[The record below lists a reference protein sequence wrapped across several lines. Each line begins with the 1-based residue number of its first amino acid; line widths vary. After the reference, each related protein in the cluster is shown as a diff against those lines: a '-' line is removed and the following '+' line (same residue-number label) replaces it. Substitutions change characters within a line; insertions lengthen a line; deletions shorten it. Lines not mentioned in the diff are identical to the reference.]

1 MQNDIVQTIN
11 QGGTHMKKW
20 LLLVLTALLVTVLA
34 ACTANNDA
42 GEKPAGDSDKGDE
55 KTEEK
60 VLYLNNGNEP
70 TTFDPSVGFDAV
82 SWNALNNLMEGLTRL
97 GDDHLPKEATA
108 ETIDVSEDG
117 LTYTFNI
124 REDAKWSN
132 GDSVT
137 ANDFLYGWTRMLD
150 PNTASPAAF
159 LGYFIE
165 GAEAFNTGEGTIED
179 VGMKVVDEKTFEV
192 KLTAPTDAFL
202 NIITNP
208 SFFPVN
214 EKVATENPEWFTE
227 ADSFVGNG
235 PFQLAKWEHDVKMVF
250 EKNAEYWD
258 AETVKLDK
266 VEWAMVNDSNTEYQ
280 MYEANEL
287 DVSDVPAELSEQLM
301 DSDEVSVQDQAGTYF
316 YRFNTTMEPF
326 TNAKIRKAFALAVNQ
341 EQIVEFV
348 TKNGEK
354 PAHGFVS
361 YGFQG
366 PDGKDFRDAVGNL
379 VEFNA
384 EEAKKLL
391 EEGMAEEGYE
401 TLPTVTL
408 TYATSDTH
416 QNIAVALQAQFKE
429 ALGVDVEL
437 ANVESSVFAS
447 EQKELKYQLSRSSFL
462 HDYADPVNA
471 IESFITGSSMNRTGW
486 SNAEFDKLIADA
498 KAETDPA
505 VRWKH
510 LMDAEKLLM
519 EEAPIF
525 PIHFYNQVALQK
537 PGLSGI
543 VRHPV
548 GYLELKWADKSA
560 E

>member
-1 MQNDIVQTIN
+1 
-11 QGGTHMKKW
+11 MKKW
-20 LLLVLTALLVTVLA
+20 LLFLLTAVFALVLS

-42 GEKPAGDSDKGDE
+42 GEKPADKGGDDKE
-55 KTEEK
+55 TETAEEK
-60 VLYLNNGNEP
+60 VLYLNNGTEP
-70 TTFDPSVGFDAV
+70 TSFDPSVGFDAV

-97 GDDHLPKEATA
+97 GEDHQPEEATA
-108 ETIDVSEDG
+108 EKIEVSEDG
-117 LTYTFNI
+117 LTYTFHI

-132 GDSVT
+132 GDAVT
-137 ANDFLYGWTRMLD
+137 AKDFVYGWTRMLD

-165 GAEAFNTGEGTIED
+165 GAEAFNTGEGKIEE
-179 VGMKVVDEKTFEV
+179 VAMKALDEKTFEV

-208 SFFPVN
+208 SFFPIN
-214 EKVATENPEWFTE
+214 EKVATENAQWFTE
-227 ADSFVGNG
+227 SESFVGNG
-235 PFQLAKWEHDVKMVF
+235 PFQLASWEHDVKMVF
-250 EKNAEYWD
+250 EKNPEYWD
-258 AETVKLDK
+258 AKTVKLDK

-280 MYEANEL
+280 MYQANEL
-287 DVSDVPAELSEQLM
+287 DVSDVPSELAADLM
-301 DSDEVSVQDQAGTYF
+301 DSEEVSIQDQAGTYF

-326 TNAKIRKAFALAVNQ
+326 TNEKIRKAFATAVNQ
-341 EQIVEFV
+341 EEIVEFV

-366 PDGKDFRDAVGNL
+366 PDGSEFRDTVGNL

-391 EEGMAEEGYE
+391 EEGMKEEGYDK
-401 TLPTVTL
+401 LPTVTL
-408 TYATSDTH
+408 TYSTSDTH

-437 ANVESSVFAS
+437 ANVEGSVFSS

-471 IESFITGSSMNRTGW
+471 IESFVTGSSMNRTGW

-498 KAETDPA
+498 KKETDA
-505 VRWKH
+505 EARWQL
-510 LMDAEKLLM
+510 LMNAEKVLM
-519 EEAPIF
+519 KEMPIF

-537 PGLSGI
+537 PSVSGI

-548 GYLELKWADKSA
+548 GYLDLKWVDKKA

>member
-1 MQNDIVQTIN
+1 
-11 QGGTHMKKW
+11 MKKW
-20 LLLVLTALLVTVLA
+20 LLFLLTAVFALVLS

-42 GEKPAGDSDKGDE
+42 GEKPADKGEDDKE
-55 KTEEK
+55 TETAEEK
-60 VLYLNNGNEP
+60 VLYLNNGTEP
-70 TTFDPSVGFDAV
+70 TSFDPSVGFDAV

-97 GDDHLPKEATA
+97 GEDHQPEEATA
-108 ETIDVSEDG
+108 EKIEVSEDG
-117 LTYTFNI
+117 LTYTFHI

-132 GDSVT
+132 GDAVT
-137 ANDFLYGWTRMLD
+137 AKDFVYGWTRMLD

-165 GAEAFNTGEGTIED
+165 GAEAFNTGEGKIED
-179 VGMKVVDEKTFEV
+179 VAMKALDEKTFEV

-208 SFFPVN
+208 SFFPIN
-214 EKVATENPEWFTE
+214 EKVATENAQWFTE
-227 ADSFVGNG
+227 SESFVGNG
-235 PFQLAKWEHDVKMVF
+235 PFQLASWEHDVKMVF
-250 EKNAEYWD
+250 EKNPEYWD
-258 AETVKLDK
+258 AKTVKLDK

-280 MYEANEL
+280 MYQANEL
-287 DVSDVPAELSEQLM
+287 DVSDVPSELAADLM
-301 DSDEVSVQDQAGTYF
+301 DSEEVSIQDQAGTYF

-326 TNAKIRKAFALAVNQ
+326 TNEKIRKAFATAVNQ
-341 EQIVEFV
+341 EEIVEFV

-366 PDGKDFRDAVGNL
+366 PDGSEFRDTVGNL

-391 EEGMAEEGYE
+391 EEGMKEEGYDK
-401 TLPTVTL
+401 LPTVTL
-408 TYATSDTH
+408 TYSTSDTH

-429 ALGVDVEL
+429 VLGVDVEL
-437 ANVESSVFAS
+437 ANVEGSVFSS

-471 IESFITGSSMNRTGW
+471 IESFVTGSSMNRTGW
-486 SNAEFDKLIADA
+486 ANAEFDKLIADA
-498 KAETDPA
+498 KTETDA
-505 VRWKH
+505 EARWQL
-510 LMDAEKLLM
+510 LMNAEKVLM
-519 EEAPIF
+519 KEMPIF

-537 PGLSGI
+537 PSVSGI

-548 GYLELKWADKSA
+548 GYLDLKWVDKKA

>member
-1 MQNDIVQTIN
+1 
-11 QGGTHMKKW
+11 MKKW
-20 LLLVLTALLVTVLA
+20 LLLLLTTLLVAVLS
-34 ACTANNDA
+34 ACTANDDA
-42 GEKPAGDSDKGDE
+42 GEKTDDGDKGE
-55 KTEEK
+55 ETTEEK

-97 GDDHLPKEATA
+97 GEDHLPKEATA
-108 ETIDVSEDG
+108 ESIDVSEDG
-117 LTYTFNI
+117 LTYTFHI
-124 REDAKWSN
+124 REDANWSN
-132 GDSVT
+132 GDPVT
-137 ANDFLYGWTRMLD
+137 AGDFVYGWTRMLD

-165 GAEAFNTGEGTIED
+165 GAEAFNTGEGAIED
-179 VGMKVVDEKTFEV
+179 VGMKAVDEKTFEV

-208 SFFPVN
+208 SFFPIN
-214 EKVATENPEWFTE
+214 EKVAKEDAEWFTE

-235 PFQLAKWEHDVKMVF
+235 PFQLASWEHDVKMVF

-258 AETVKLDK
+258 ADKVKLDK

-280 MYEANEL
+280 MYQANEL

-301 DSDEVSVQDQAGTYF
+301 DSEEVSIQDQAGTYF
-316 YRFNTTMEPF
+316 YRFNTKMEPF
-326 TNAKIRKAFALAVNQ
+326 TNVKIRKAFAMAVNQ
-341 EQIVEFV
+341 EQIVDFV

-437 ANVESSVFAS
+437 ANVEASVFSS

-471 IESFITGSSMNRTGW
+471 IESFITDSSMNRTGW
-486 SNAEFDKLIADA
+486 SNAEFDKLIANA

-505 VRWKH
+505 VRWQN
-510 LMDAEKLLM
+510 LMDAEKVLL

-537 PGLSGI
+537 PGLTGI

-548 GYLELKWADKSA
+548 GYLELKWADKTA